1 MRSASCQWLILVSFA
16 ASFSAALAEM
26 GSRARAEDPPPV
38 DGAFR
43 PAVAAAQA
51 RTVKIYGASIG
62 RTPGYASGILVSSKG
77 EIVTA
82 LGSHLSGGLLRVT
95 LASGE
100 SYEAQVVR
108 RSQDL
113 QLALLKIAAN
123 TPEFFTLG
131 DKPAVENGDWLI
143 AVSNAFKVAEG
154 KEQLSVNVGVLS
166 TRLRLDARRG
176 YLDFPYDNDVY
187 LYDAITSNPG
197 AGGGAVVDIDGQ
209 LVGMIGRVIESK
221 TTGTRL
227 NYAVPADLV
236 LRFVEGREAPTPAA
250 APTPSMAKVDLGIRM
265 FGLGGRKS
273 PAYVDRVLP
282 GSPAAQ
288 AGVKADDLI
297 LSINGEAIRD
307 AGDFARVGAL
317 VSVGELTLEVK
328 RKNEVLQLRGQA
340 LGPVANP
347 AAP

>member
-1 MRSASCQWLILVSFA
+1 MKTFLSLLFA
-16 ASFSAALAEM
+16 AVLACPALPAIAQE
-26 GSRARAEDPPPV
+26 APNV

-51 RTVKIYGASIG
+51 RTVKIYGATIG
-62 RTPGYASGILVSSKG
+62 RTPGYASGILISSKG

-95 LASGE
+95 LGTGE

-108 RSQDL
+108 RSQEL
-113 QLALLKIAAN
+113 QLALLKIAAE
-123 TPEFFTLG
+123 TPEYFVLT

-166 TRLRLDARRG
+166 TRLRLDARHG

-197 AGGGAVVDIDGQ
+197 AGGGAVVDIDGR

-236 LRFVEGREAPTPAA
+236 QQFALGREAASPAA

-282 GSPAAQ
+282 GSPAAL
-288 AGVKADDLI
+288 AGVKADDLV

-307 AGDFARVGAL
+307 VGDFARLGAMI
-317 VSVGELTLEVK
+317 SAGELTLEVK
-328 RKNEVLQLRGQA
+328 RKNDVLQLRGQA
-340 LGPVANP
+340 IGPVANP
-347 AAP
+347 TAP